1 VYGCT
6 HTTQKPE
13 AVTPDI
19 GALCHTRDVNRSTP
33 TESEPISESRRAR
46 KKRTRADLLQAALLL
61 LKDKSFSSLSLR
73 EVSRGAGV
81 VPTAFYRH
89 FASMEELGLALVDES
104 FRTLR
109 QMIRS
114 ARSEANYEHVIRSS
128 VEILVRHVHENR
140 LHFRFI
146 ARERFGG
153 VSALRHAIRS
163 EIRLFSS
170 ELATDLARFPY
181 LNAWSTEDLQMMA
194 GLIVNSMVSTAEEIL
209 DLPIDSP
216 EVEDEI
222 IRTVEKQLRLVAIA
236 VPHWRSAVSAPNST
250 SGSRTRTQ

>member
-1 VYGCT
+1 M
-6 HTTQKPE
+6 
-13 AVTPDI
+13 
-19 GALCHTRDVNRSTP
+19 R
-33 TESEPISESRRAR
+33 SEPVAESRRER
-46 KKRTRADLLQAALLL
+46 KQRTRADLLHAALVL
-61 LKDKSFSSLSLR
+61 LKDKSFGGLSLR
-73 EVSRGAGV
+73 EVSREAGV

-109 QMIRS
+109 QMLRA
-114 ARSEANYEHVIRSS
+114 ARSEANAQPAIRRS
-128 VEILVRHVHENR
+128 VEILVHHVHEHR

-153 VSALRHAIRS
+153 VSALRQAIRT

-194 GLIVNSMVSTAEEIL
+194 GLMVNAMVSTAEQIL
-209 DLPIDSP
+209 DVPIDSS
-216 EVEDEI
+216 EAEHEI
-222 IRTVEKQLRLVAIA
+222 VRTVEKQLRLIA
-236 VPHWRSAVSAPNST
+236 LAAPHWRSAGRA
-250 SGSRTRTQ
+250 

>member
-1 VYGCT
+1 M
-6 HTTQKPE
+6 
-13 AVTPDI
+13 
-19 GALCHTRDVNRSTP
+19 
-33 TESEPISESRRAR
+33 
-46 KKRTRADLLQAALLL
+46 L

-73 EVSRGAGV
+73 EVSREAGV

-114 ARSEANYEHVIRSS
+114 VRTEANPEHVIRGS
-128 VEILVRHVHENR
+128 VEILVRHVHEHR
-140 LHFRFI
+140 LHFLFI

-153 VSALRHAIRS
+153 VSALRQAIRT

-181 LNAWSTEDLQMMA
+181 LNTWSTEDLQMIA
-194 GLIVNSMVSTAEEIL
+194 GLMVNLMVSTAEEIL
-209 DLPIDSP
+209 DVPIASG
-216 EVEDEI
+216 EAEDQI
-222 IRTVEKQLRLVAIA
+222 VRTVEKQLRLVAVA
-236 VPHWRSAVSAPNST
+236 SPHWRSGGVSP
-250 SGSRTRTQ
+250 RL

>member
-1 VYGCT
+1 MFV
-6 HTTQKPE
+6 
-13 AVTPDI
+13 
-19 GALCHTRDVNRSTP
+19 GALCHTCDVHSRTP
-33 TESEPISESRRAR
+33 TASKPILESRRVR
-46 KKRTRADLLQAALLL
+46 KERTRTDLLRAALLL
-61 LKDKSFSSLSLR
+61 LKDTSFSSLSLR
-73 EVSRGAGV
+73 EVTREAGV

-89 FASMEELGLALVDES
+89 FTSMEELGLALVDES

-114 ARSEANYEHVIRSS
+114 ARAEANAEHVIRSS
-128 VEILVRHVHENR
+128 VEILVHHVHENR

-153 VSALRHAIRS
+153 VSALRQAIRS

-194 GLIVNSMVSTAEEIL
+194 GLIVNAMVSTAEGIL
-209 DLPIDSP
+209 DMPIDRP
-216 EVEDEI
+216 EVEDELV
-222 IRTVEKQLRLVAIA
+222 RTVEKQLRLIA
-236 VPHWRSAVSAPNST
+236 LAAPHWRSAGSAPAA
-250 SGSRTRTQ
+250 

>member
-1 VYGCT
+1 MVV
-6 HTTQKPE
+6 
-13 AVTPDI
+13 AVGIRASGEFGAQLYTRNPTPLPGYRSV
-19 GALCHTRDVNRSTP
+19 GAVCHTCDVHSRTP
-33 TESEPISESRRAR
+33 TEDKLVPESRRER
-46 KKRTRADLLQAALLL
+46 KQRTRADLLQAALLL
-61 LKDKSFSSLSLR
+61 LEDKGFSSLSLR

-89 FASMEELGLALVDES
+89 FASMEELGLALVEES

-114 ARSEANYEHVIRSS
+114 ARSETNPEHVIRSS

-153 VSALRHAIRS
+153 VSPLRQAIRS

-181 LNAWSTEDLQMMA
+181 LNAWSTEDLNMIA
-194 GLIVNSMVSTAEEIL
+194 GLIVNAMVSTAEEII
-209 DLPIDSP
+209 DVPIDRP
-216 EVEDEI
+216 DVEDEI
-222 IRTVEKQLRLVAIA
+222 LRTVERQLRLVALA
-236 VPHWRSAVSAPNST
+236 VPHWRSV
-250 SGSRTRTQ
+250 R

>member
-1 VYGCT
+1 MNSR
-6 HTTQKPE
+6 
-13 AVTPDI
+13 A
-19 GALCHTRDVNRSTP
+19 
-33 TESEPISESRRAR
+33 PIQADPVPESRRER
-46 KKRTRADLLQAALLL
+46 KQRTRADLLQAALLL
-61 LKDKSFSSLSLR
+61 LKDKGFSSLSLR
-73 EVSRGAGV
+73 EVSREAGV

-114 ARSEANYEHVIRSS
+114 ARSETNPEHVIRSS

-153 VSALRHAIRS
+153 VSALRQAIRS

-194 GLIVNSMVSTAEEIL
+194 GLIVNAMVSTAEEIL
-209 DLPIDSP
+209 DLPIDRP

-222 IRTVEKQLRLVAIA
+222 VRTVEKQLRLVALA
-236 VPHWRSAVSAPNST
+236 TPHWRSAGSAPSST
-250 SGSRTRTQ
+250 GPSARGSSL